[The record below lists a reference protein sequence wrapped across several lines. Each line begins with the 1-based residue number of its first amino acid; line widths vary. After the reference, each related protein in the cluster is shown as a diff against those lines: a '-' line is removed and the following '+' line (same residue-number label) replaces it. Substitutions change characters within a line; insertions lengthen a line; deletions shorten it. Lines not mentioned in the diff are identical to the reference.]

1 MNNTRKQS
9 IYEKYFS
16 KQETTI
22 GIATVI
28 LIAALAIAQPAFIS
42 PNNIFSLLGSFSFV
56 GIVAIGEALII
67 MTKNF
72 DISVGSVAGMGA
84 IVSTTIMVNTSCF
97 GFLGTEAEWFGVLL
111 CVIISTLICGC
122 MGLLNAFLVVTVK
135 LTAFITT
142 IATLYLA
149 RGIANV
155 LTKGVSVSP
164 LPETVNRLGELKL
177 KLSPDA
183 DNGIS
188 YVFII
193 FVTLIIVFEIILRKT
208 SFGRSVYAT
217 GSNINVARLAGIN
230 VNKVQ
235 YICFIITAML
245 AGFSG
250 FTVAAYLQMGYSL
263 TGNMWE
269 LLIIASVV
277 VGGVSM
283 TGGKG
288 SMIGVF
294 IGVVLIHVMSTGLV
308 TLGINTFLSYVVQGC
323 LIIAAVL
330 MDNMSRRRKIKNL
343 AAPITE
349 KSRILRR
356 RS

>member
-1 MNNTRKQS
+1 MNTIQRQS
-9 IYEKYFS
+9 IFEKYFS
-16 KQETTI
+16 NQETTI

-28 LIAALAIAQPAFIS
+28 LIVALSIAQPAFIS
-42 PNNIFSLLGSFSFV
+42 ANNILSLIITFSFV
-56 GIVAIGEALII
+56 GIVAVGEALII

-84 IVSTTIMVNTSCF
+84 IVSTTIMLNTDCF
-97 GFLGTEAEWFGVLL
+97 GFLGTDKEWFGVTL

-122 MGLLNAFLVVTVK
+122 IGLLNSFLIVTVK
-135 LTAFITT
+135 LTAFVTT
-142 IATLYLA
+142 IATLYIA

-155 LTKGVSVSP
+155 LTKGVPVNP

-177 KLSPDA
+177 KFSPDA
-183 DNGIS
+183 ENGIS

-193 FVTLIIVFEIILRKT
+193 FMALVICFEIILRKT
-208 SFGRSVYAT
+208 SFGRNVYAT
-217 GSNINVARLAGIN
+217 GSNINVAQLAGIN
-230 VNKVQ
+230 VNKVR
-235 YICFIITAML
+235 YICFIITSML

-250 FTVAAYLQMGYSL
+250 FTVSAYIQMGYPMS
-263 TGNMWE
+263 GNMWE

-294 IGVVLIHVMSTGLV
+294 IGIVLIHVMSTGLV
-308 TLGINTFLSYVVQGC
+308 TLGLNTFLSYVVQGA
-323 LIIAAVL
+323 LIVAAVL
-330 MDNMSRRRKIKNL
+330 MDNISRSRKVKNL
-343 AAPITE
+343 ATTSA
-349 KSRILRR
+349 
-356 RS
+356 